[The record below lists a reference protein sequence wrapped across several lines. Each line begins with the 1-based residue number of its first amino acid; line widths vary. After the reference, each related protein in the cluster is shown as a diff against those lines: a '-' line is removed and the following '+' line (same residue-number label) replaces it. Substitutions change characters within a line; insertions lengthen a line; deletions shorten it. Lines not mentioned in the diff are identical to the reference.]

1 MDKRIKLGGGYGS
14 IVLRNGK
21 VWAWRRLDPVT
32 KKNRQTAIRDE
43 NNRTITNEKQALV
56 IMQKH
61 IAEIE
66 KFKRIESKKELLL
79 KIGEA
84 NNLIVRHELKLHN
97 IWERYLNSTNRP
109 DSGASTLRGYKLAL
123 DKFTKWLEQSK
134 YSIDVIDDITEN
146 MASEFMVDTYQTGI
160 CEKTYNTYL
169 QALKLIF
176 KVVLHNEQTPFSD
189 IRKKME
195 QKQSRKAFSGEQ
207 IKAIFAK
214 IESPEYYMLNKEQ
227 MRLMLLICLS
237 IGCRGGDSA
246 TLRWS
251 GVDFYSKTITYIP
264 RKTARRRP
272 KKIIV
277 PMNELLH
284 MELQNLSQENQ
295 YVLPN
300 VAERY
305 NRNPDGIYKDVMKL
319 IRAAGIETHII
330 PDKNTRRKQYVNKAG
345 KKIKNRI
352 PVYSLY
358 SLRHSFVTMSLGKGG
373 ADISTVQMLVGHGNP
388 EITNHIYNH
397 ISIETKRQ
405 AINSIELPVSHKSV
419 SSEYIFSDKEQKLLK
434 LLSREAPI
442 LLDKAKEIMMTQ
454 TK

>member
-1 MDKRIKLGGGYGS
+1 LDRRVNLGGGYGS
-14 IVLRNGK
+14 IVLRDGK
-21 VWAWRRLDPVT
+21 TWAWRRIDPVT

-43 NNRTITNEKQALV
+43 NNRTVSNEKQALT
-56 IMQKH
+56 IIRMH

-66 KFKRIESKKELLL
+66 NIKRIESKKELLL

-84 NNLIVRHELKLHN
+84 NNLIVRHELKLN
-97 IWERYLNSTNRP
+97 KIWERYLNSTNRP

-123 DKFTKWLEQSK
+123 DKFIKWLEQSK
-134 YSIDVIDDITEN
+134 YSIGVIDDITEN
-146 MASEFMVDTYQTGI
+146 MASEFMVDTYHTGI

-246 TLRWS
+246 NLKWN
-251 GVDFYSKTITYIP
+251 GVNLNDKTITYIP

-284 MELQNLSQENQ
+284 FELQNLPQENQ
-295 YVLPN
+295 YVLPD

-330 PDKNTRRKQYVNKAG
+330 PDKNTRRKQYINKAG
-345 KKIKNRI
+345 EKIKNRI
-352 PVYSLY
+352 PVFSLY
-358 SLRHSFVTMSLGKGG
+358 SLRHSFVTMSLKKGG

-388 EITNHIYNH
+388 EITNRIYNH

-405 AINSIELPVSHKSV
+405 AISCIELPVNQKSY
-419 SSEYIFSDKEQKLLK
+419 SSKYIFSDKEQKILNLISEK
-434 LLSREAPI
+434 APR
-442 LLDKAKEIMMTQ
+442 LLDEIKEIMMT
-454 TK
+454 